1 MGDSAA
7 PFALA
12 GLSQHS
18 DAAPVP
24 IGGTY
29 IEDNLSV
36 LFDRPLL
43 PGPLDPSN
51 WTARWDNIHRLAT
64 SAIAVGSQ
72 VNLVTEVDEASPG
85 TAWVSYF
92 GIPADLRSA
101 GGTAAAPF
109 IEFSLEAE

>member
-1 MGDSAA
+1 
-7 PFALA
+7 
-12 GLSQHS
+12 LSQHS

-43 PGPLDPSN
+43 PGPLAPSN
-51 WTARWDNIHRLAT
+51 WAARWDNIARRPL

-72 VNLVTEVDEASPG
+72 VDLVTEEDEANPG

-92 GIPADLRSA
+92 GVPADLRSA

-109 IEFSLEAE
+109 DEFSMEAE